1 MKRIIKEVEI
11 PVVNL
16 ETMREH
22 LNPFPIDPNIE
33 KYLLNLGICTF
44 TSFVKE
50 VGHPGYIESMWRR

>member
-1 MKRIIKEVEI
+1 MIKEIEI
-11 PVVNL
+11 PVVDL

-33 KYLLNLGICTF
+33 KYLLNLGIRTL

-50 VGHPGYIESMWRR
+50 VGHPGYIESMLRR